1 MDKNSIIYEQPL
13 NEHIRVCLRL
23 EYLFKKVRHH
33 LNGDSTWDSHDALVA
48 IMEILNVLDRA
59 DIKSKLYNALR
70 HHITTLAHLS
80 KLPEID
86 QDKLHNTIEQLE
98 QYADLLHNTHGKLGQ
113 SIRDNDFLATIRQ
126 KLVVAGG
133 TTDFAIPAYH
143 LWLHQPIELRKE
155 NLHTWFAK
163 LEQVDRIVELLLQ
176 LTRDRILAKTKIAEN
191 GFYQENLDA
200 EASYQ
205 MVRVI
210 LPSEVEIYPRISVGR
225 HRLSIHFFQPN
236 IEARPTQVTNDVEFG
251 LICCKI

>member
-33 LNGDSTWDSHDALVA
+33 LDGDSTWDSHDAIVA

-59 DIKSKLYNALR
+59 DIKSKIYNALR
-70 HHITTLAHLS
+70 HHTTTLANFS
-80 KLPEID
+80 NLPEID
-86 QDKLHNTIEQLE
+86 QHKLQSTIGQLE
-98 QYADLLHNTHGKLGQ
+98 QYSDLLHNTHGKLGQ
-113 SIRDNDFLATIRQ
+113 SLRDNDFLATIRQ
-126 KLVVAGG
+126 KLMVAGG
-133 TTDFAIPAYH
+133 TTDFDIPAYH
-143 LWLHQPIELRKE
+143 LWLHLPIESRTANLR
-155 NLHTWFAK
+155 TWFAELK
-163 LEQVDRIVELLLQ
+163 QIDKIVNLLLQ
-176 LTRDRILAKTKIAEN
+176 LTRDRILAKTKIAED

-200 EASYQ
+200 DASYQ

-210 LPSEVEIYPRISVGR
+210 MPREADMYPKISVGR

-236 IEARPTQVTNDVEFG
+236 IADRPTQITNDVEFG